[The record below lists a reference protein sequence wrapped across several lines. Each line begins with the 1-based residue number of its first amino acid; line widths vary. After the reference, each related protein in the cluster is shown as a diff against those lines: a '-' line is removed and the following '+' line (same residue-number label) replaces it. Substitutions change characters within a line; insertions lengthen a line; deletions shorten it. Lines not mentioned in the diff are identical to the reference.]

1 MRIAALIPARGGSK
15 SLKLKNIHSLN
26 SRPLIYYSIKS
37 AVEICD
43 DVFISSDNE
52 KILEVA
58 KNFDCKTILRP
69 SEYSNDTAS
78 TEIVLKHAADEMQFI
93 DKYDAVLYL
102 SACEPLRPKGTIK
115 NLLKKYL
122 IKKGTIDS
130 LFFGRPTHRH
140 YWSLNPKL
148 SSRPIMNWMDEY
160 TPRQNSKQRLLLE
173 STGYGLLTLPK
184 YWSEGKRF
192 GGKCDWIEIPENI
205 PEVDIHSRIDID
217 LIEALTKINSKLLP

>member
-15 SLKLKNIHSLN
+15 SLKLKNIQSLN
-26 SRPLIYYSIKS
+26 GRPLIYYSIKS
-37 AVEICD
+37 AAEICD
-43 DVFISSDNE
+43 DVFISSDDKN
-52 KILEVA
+52 ILAVA
-58 KNFDCKTILRP
+58 NDFKCKTILRP
-69 SEYSNDTAS
+69 SEYSGDTAS
-78 TEIVLKHAADEMQFI
+78 TEIVLKHGANKIQFVN
-93 DKYDAVLYL
+93 KYDAVLYL

-115 NLLKKYL
+115 KLLNKYLKK
-122 IKKGTIDS
+122 KETIDS

-148 SSRPIMNWMDEY
+148 SSRPIMEWMDKY

-192 GGKCDWIEIPENI
+192 GGRCDWLEIPENI

-217 LIEALTKINSKLLP
+217 LIEALTKINPKLLP